1 MNPAE
6 VAAAAQA
13 VAPAVWEHLPW
24 TPLVDF
30 DAASEAAGGTI
41 LVKCEHQQRTGSF
54 KVRGALAKVSVLD
67 EGALARGVVT
77 ASTGNHGLGVAYAL
91 QASGTR
97 GTICVPH
104 GASPAKLAAL
114 ARFGNVEI
122 LTMGRE
128 AAETEG
134 LARELAAERGATFIS
149 PYNDPGVIA
158 GQGTIGLEILEQ
170 IGDRHVDAVV
180 TAVGGGGLVS
190 GVGSVFRT
198 LRPEVRMV
206 GASPANDAAMAAS
219 VRAGAIIDIETSPT
233 LSDGTAGGI
242 EPGSITFPLCQNVV
256 DEWVLVSE
264 DEIAHA
270 MRLAID
276 TEHTLIEG
284 AAGVALAAGMRYVRD
299 HPGQTA
305 VVVSCGANISAD
317 KLVAALSRE

>member
-1 MNPAE
+1 VNPAE
-6 VAAAAQA
+6 IATAAQA
-13 VAPAVWEHLPW
+13 VAPAIWEHLPW
-24 TPLVDF
+24 TPLVEF
-30 DAASEAAGGTI
+30 AAASEAAGATI
-41 LVKCEHQQRTGSF
+41 LVKCEHHQRTGSF
-54 KVRGALAKVSVLD
+54 KARGALAKVSVID
-67 EGALARGVVT
+67 EPALARGVVT

-91 QASGTR
+91 QACGTA

-122 LTMGRE
+122 LTMGQE

-134 LARELAAERGATFIS
+134 LARGLAAERGATFIS
-149 PYNDPGVIA
+149 PYNDPDVIA
-158 GQGTIGLEILEQ
+158 GQATIALEVLEQ
-170 IGDRHVDAVV
+170 LGDRPVDAVV
-180 TAVGGGGLVS
+180 ASVGGGGLMS

-198 LRPEVRMV
+198 LRPAVRIV

-219 VRAGAIIDIETSPT
+219 VRAGAIINIETSPT

-242 EPGSITFPLCQNVV
+242 EPGSITYPLCRDLV

-264 DEIAHA
+264 EEIADA

-284 AAGVALAAGMRYVRD
+284 AAGVALAAGMRYGRE
-299 HPGQTA
+299 HPAQTI

-317 KLVAALSRE
+317 RLVAALGR